1 MQSSIHTPAF
11 WHGIRTIAIVG
22 AKDKAHSDV
31 DRVGRYL
38 IAAGF
43 TVIPVHPARKEVW
56 GQPTYPSLL
65 EVQGQVDMV
74 NLFRAPQY
82 CLDHAHEVLRMTH
95 QPKVFWMQ
103 LGISNSAVAPLLTP
117 HAIVVVE
124 NQCSMVVHA
133 GATGGRAAPHGAFA
147 IDAMKNQR

>member
-31 DRVGRYL
+31 DRVRRYL

-56 GQPTYPSLL
+56 GQPTYPSLM
-65 EVQGQVDMV
+65 EVQEQVDMV

-82 CLDHAHEVLRMTH
+82 CLDHAQEVLQMAH
-95 QPKVFWMQ
+95 HPKVFWMQ
-103 LGISNSAVAPLLTP
+103 LGISNSAVAPLVTP
-117 HAIVVVE
+117 HSIMVVE
-124 NQCSMVVHA
+124 NLCSMVVHA
-133 GATGGRAAPHGAFA
+133 EATGGRAAPHGAFA
-147 IDAMKNQR
+147 IDAMKKQY